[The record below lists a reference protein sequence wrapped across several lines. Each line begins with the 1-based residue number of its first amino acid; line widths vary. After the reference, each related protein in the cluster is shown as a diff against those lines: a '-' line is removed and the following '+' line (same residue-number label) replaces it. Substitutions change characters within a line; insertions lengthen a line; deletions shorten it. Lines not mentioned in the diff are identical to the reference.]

1 MTSNLSRWLL
11 CLALL
16 LGAGSLAPSGY
27 AQGKLYRYLNDDGI
41 KVISSSI
48 PPQYVGRGYEILNP
62 NGRVLQ
68 VVEPEPTLEDREAFE
83 RERALKAE
91 YEELARRYSSV
102 KDIEAARDR
111 RLASLETNISILKG
125 NISNLSNQI
134 EEQMRSAAKFERD
147 GQKVPAYIF
156 NNIDGLRAEVRSAE
170 MVLQERVE
178 EHQEIFDKFANDVAL
193 FEKGQAL
200 QAQR

>member
-134 EEQMRSAAKFERD
+134 EEQMRRAAKFERD

-178 EHQEIFDKFANDVAL
+178 EHKEIFDKFADDVAL

>member
-16 LGAGSLAPSGY
+16 LGAGALAPSGY

-134 EEQMRSAAKFERD
+134 EEQMRRAAKFERD

-178 EHQEIFDKFANDVAL
+178 EHKEIFDKFADDVAL